1 MIKFNCLIATLCL
14 GMLSTSG
21 IFAADSKKRK
31 PNIIYVM
38 LDDAGYGDFSEFG
51 SPHVKTPTFDRLCAE
66 GMKFT
71 DHYSGSAVCA
81 PTRCVLMTGLH
92 TGHCRRRDNTAKAL
106 LKELSQENGRP
117 LVFLEDEDV
126 TVAEALK
133 EAGYYTAGVGK
144 WALGNPG
151 STGAPENQGFDYW
164 YGYLDQVHAH
174 DHFPAEIWDGGKMVP
189 VPGNADGKKGTYIP
203 YQQEAKALQLIRE
216 HRDQPF
222 FLYMAVTPPHGAY
235 IIPTDDPAF
244 AMYEGIPGGNQV
256 QHYAAMVTRTDQTVG
271 KVMDLLKELG
281 IDEDTIVFYTSDN
294 GPNLPFVK
302 AINSAGGLRGTKR
315 QLYEGGIRAAMAVRW
330 PGEIKA
336 GVSSDFVWDMR
347 DVFPTLCQLADVQAP
362 PHLDGMS
369 VLPTLRGKEQRPRMM
384 HYWEIHSPFQQA
396 VRFGDWKGIRFGT
409 EEPLELYN
417 LEQDRGEAENV
428 ADANP
433 GLVRKLEAFL
443 NSSRTESK
451 YFPAKTNRVVRR
463 KKK

>member
-1 MIKFNCLIATLCL
+1 
-14 GMLSTSG
+14 
-21 IFAADSKKRK
+21 
-31 PNIIYVM
+31 
-38 LDDAGYGDFSEFG
+38 
-51 SPHVKTPTFDRLCAE
+51 
-66 GMKFT
+66 
-71 DHYSGSAVCA
+71 
-81 PTRCVLMTGLH
+81 
-92 TGHCRRRDNTAKAL
+92 
-106 LKELSQENGRP
+106 
-117 LVFLEDEDV
+117 
-126 TVAEALK
+126 
-133 EAGYYTAGVGK
+133 
-144 WALGNPG
+144 
-151 STGAPENQGFDYW
+151 
-164 YGYLDQVHAH
+164 
-174 DHFPAEIWDGGKMVP
+174 
-189 VPGNADGKKGTYIP
+189 
-203 YQQEAKALQLIRE
+203 
-216 HRDQPF
+216 
-222 FLYMAVTPPHGAY
+222 
-235 IIPTDDPAF
+235 
-244 AMYEGIPGGNQV
+244 
-256 QHYAAMVTRTDQTVG
+256 
-271 KVMDLLKELG
+271 
-281 IDEDTIVFYTSDN
+281 
-294 GPNLPFVK
+294 VK